1 MRTAKQLW
9 AEPSV
14 TGLGIDRKTGLDIVL
29 QIQIISAWAVGVTPP
44 LKREETVF
52 VIYYLGMAIEKG
64 VFFRHLDQAVA
75 WFEKMTSTT
84 DRSGC
89 MGVDMNEIIKRAFS

>member
-14 TGLGIDRKTGLDIVL
+14 TGLGIDRATGRDIVL
-29 QIQIISAWAVGVTPP
+29 QIQVISAWAVGVTPP

-64 VFFRHLDQAVA
+64 LFFRYHEQALG
-75 WFEKMTSTT
+75 WFERMTSTT

-89 MGVDMNEIIKRAFS
+89 MGVDMNEIVKRAFS